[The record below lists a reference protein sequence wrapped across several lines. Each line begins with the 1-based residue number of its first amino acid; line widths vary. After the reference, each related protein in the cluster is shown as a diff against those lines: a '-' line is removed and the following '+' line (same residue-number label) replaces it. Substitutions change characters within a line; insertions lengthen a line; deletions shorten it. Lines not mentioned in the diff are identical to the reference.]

1 LQNKITYRKDIDG
14 LRAIAV
20 IGVILYH
27 SEIFINENL
36 IFSGGFLGVDV
47 FFVISGYLITSII
60 IREYSFKK
68 KFSFLNFYER
78 RIRRLIPALLFV
90 LTTALILAYFFLL
103 PVQFETYLK
112 STISSIFFYSNFYFH
127 YTGQAYGQMI
137 MSTKPLLHTWSLSVE
152 EQFYIIFPLLFIFI
166 FNIFRDN
173 TKYIL
178 FIFIIFSLFLS
189 TYITHSHSSFS
200 FYMIFTRAWELI
212 CGSVIALNNF
222 KNKKKNGNSFLKTL
236 GLLLIIF
243 AFFFFDRVNQHPSYL
258 TLVPVLGSCLVI
270 NNQSSI
276 SLCNKILTY
285 KIFVKIGL
293 ISYSLYLWHH
303 PLLSFGK
310 ISGFTEN
317 SFFSKIILIS
327 LSFLLSYFTYN
338 FVEQKFR
345 NKKLIS
351 IQKVISSTVAVV
363 LLLIFFSI
371 TLPEQQKNKFPKLL
385 QNLYEQTWFTTKQ
398 FYKPCFQRKNTFCFF
413 GEEGNLNTLFLVGD
427 SILASLQE
435 ELKNNLKKEKINF
448 IPMTNAGCDF
458 VKISKLSSTFC
469 NENIQQTR
477 DLKIKQFENSII
489 ILHLNYKNVSQDE
502 KVIKKFIDNI
512 NNYLEIGYKIILIYP
527 IPQWKE
533 NISETIL
540 NIYRKDKNFL
550 SSFDD
555 NFYISI
561 DYNDYLDDTKKITT
575 EFDKLKH
582 ENLFTVYPNKI
593 FCNTL
598 IKNKCVANSLENIYF
613 VDNSHPSKKGSEMI
627 NKELLKKIKEISN

>member
-1 LQNKITYRKDIDG
+1 MTYRRDIDG

-27 SEIFINENL
+27 SEIFINNNL

-60 IREYSFKK
+60 IREYSVKK

-90 LTTALILAYFFLL
+90 LTTVLILAYFFLL

-173 TKYIL
+173 TKYVL

-189 TYITHSHSSFS
+189 TYVTHSHSSFS

-222 KNKKKNGNSFLKTL
+222 KNRKKNGNSFLKTL

-243 AFFFFDRVNQHPSYL
+243 AFFFFDRANQHPSYL
-258 TLVPVLGSCLVI
+258 TLVPVLGSCLII

-413 GEEGNLNTLFLVGD
+413 GEERNLNTLFLVGD

-458 VKISKLSSTFC
+458 VKIDKSSSIFC
-469 NENIQQTR
+469 NENIQQRR

-512 NNYLEIGYKIILIYP
+512 NTYLEIGYKIILIYP

-540 NIYRKDKNFL
+540 SIYRKDKNFL

-561 DYNDYLDDTKKITT
+561 DYNDYLDDTKKITA
-575 EFDKLKH
+575 EFDKLNH

-598 IKNKCVANSLENIYF
+598 IENKCVANSLENIYF
-613 VDNSHPSKKGSEMI
+613 VDNSHLSQKGSEMI

>member
-1 LQNKITYRKDIDG
+1 MQNKISYRKDIDG

-27 SEIFINENL
+27 SEIFINNNL

-60 IREYSFKK
+60 IREYSVKK

-90 LTTALILAYFFLL
+90 LTTVLILAYFFLL

-178 FIFIIFSLFLS
+178 LIFIIFSLFLS
-189 TYITHSHSSFS
+189 TYVTHSHSSFS

-236 GLLLIIF
+236 GLFLIIF
-243 AFFFFDRVNQHPSYL
+243 GFLFFDRANQHPSYL
-258 TLVPVLGSCLVI
+258 TLVPVLGSCLII

-276 SLCNKILTY
+276 SLCDKILTY

-310 ISGFTEN
+310 ISGLTEN
-317 SFFSKIILIS
+317 SFFSKIIIIL

-351 IQKVISSTVAVV
+351 TQKVFSSTVAVV
-363 LLLIFFSI
+363 FFLIFFSI
-371 TLPEQQKNKFPKLL
+371 TLPEQQKNKFPKLM

-398 FYKPCFQRKNTFCFF
+398 FYKPCFQRKNVFCFF
-413 GEEGNLNTLFLVGD
+413 GEESNLNTLFLVGD

-458 VKISKLSSTFC
+458 MKKNKFSDTFC
-469 NENIQQTR
+469 NENIQQRR
-477 DLKIKQFENSII
+477 DIKIKQFENSII
-489 ILHLNYKNVSQDE
+489 ILHLNYKNISQDE

-512 NNYLEIGYKIILIYP
+512 NYYLEIGYKIILIYP

-550 SSFDD
+550 SSFND

-561 DYNDYLDDTKKITT
+561 DYNDYLNDTKKITA

-598 IKNKCVANSLENIYF
+598 IENKCVANSLENIYF
-613 VDNSHPSKKGSEMI
+613 VDNSHPSQKGSEMI
-627 NKELLKKIKEISN
+627 NKELLKKIKEIGN